1 MGIFQLSS
9 FSSISISQALDI
21 DYMSQLALFLIAYG
35 KIDLAK
41 VMDGVKALAGEGE
54 VSINLA
60 S

>member
-1 MGIFQLSS
+1 MF
-9 FSSISISQALDI
+9 FWALDI
-21 DYMSQLALFLIAYG
+21 DYMSQLAHFLIAYG